1 MDYFPVFFWNDADD
15 VTLGWVE
22 CGRFYRNA
30 LVIDYD
36 LVAGPR
42 EAGGENVFRAP
53 SMLLSTWGDAP
64 GSSTWPTFEDKN
76 YPIVGIFEIKN
87 GEDYNFGL
95 DIPNIKSLGIRT
107 IAYAGQFPWAKS
119 LAANPLLTP
128 LNERTLWTGSDRGSG
143 TSRGKLFEWKA
154 WSAELKDLFDG
165 YHASI
170 NVKDI
175 SR

>member
-1 MDYFPVFFWNDADD
+1 MTDM
-15 VTLGWVE
+15 GRWVE

-36 LVAGPR
+36 LVTGPR
-42 EAGGENVFRAP
+42 QAGKENVFRAP
-53 SMLLSTWGDAP
+53 NFGVDTWRDAP
-64 GSSTWPTFEDKN
+64 GSSTWSMFEDKN
-76 YPIVGIFEIKN
+76 YPIVGLFEIQTN
-87 GEDYNFGL
+87 APSGAGGHDFTFGL

-107 IAYAGQFPWAKS
+107 IAYAGQFPWANS

-128 LNERTLWTGSDRGSG
+128 LNERTMWTGSEPESG
-143 TSRGKLFEWKA
+143 IYQGKLFEWKA
-154 WSAELKDLFDG
+154 WPVELKDLFDN